1 MAFFRRKHI
10 PSNLITTRKL
20 KSSDFSFLCF
30 LMKKPQRASLIFI
43 FDVGIEIV
51 NDETQYH
58 HCQQSHHEDTGVFD
72 GNEDGKQS
80 QKNTDGVHDEYR
92 LFLTETM
99 VDEFMVQM
107 PPVCLHDGLM
117 FRHTT
122 KHGKNGIEN
131 RQTNTENTY
140 YQRQQGIAF
149 EHAQNTGYCQYKAQ
163 KCGACIPH
171 EDFRGVKVTGQ
182 EAQTRPSQS
191 RSQHH
196 RCGGT
201 CHDAQ
206 HHEAQGRNARYPC
219 RQTVQTV
226 NKVYGVGNPNDPHQR
241 NGNT

>member
-1 MAFFRRKHI
+1 M
-10 PSNLITTRKL
+10 
-20 KSSDFSFLCF
+20 
-30 LMKKPQRASLIFI
+30 
-43 FDVGIEIV
+43 GIEIV

-80 QKNTDGVHDEYR
+80 QKNTDGVHNQYR
-92 LFLTETM
+92 LFLAETM

-107 PPVCLHDGLM
+107 PSVCLHDGLM

-122 KHGKNGIEN
+122 KHSKNGIKN

-171 EDFRGVKVTGQ
+171 ENFRGVKVTGQ
-182 EAQTRPSQS
+182 EAQTRTSQS
-191 RSQHH
+191 RSQHY

-206 HHEAQGRNARYPC
+206 HHEAQCRNARYPC